1 MKIYLAALSLFL
13 LISCQTKES
22 KDQLSAHEGKIQVEG
37 GDIWYKVMG
46 DGDGIP
52 ILTLHGGP
60 GGTHRYF
67 YKLSPQNEDRK
78 VILFDQLGSGR
89 SDYHN
94 DTTLMTVDH
103 FVNQVKAVVDHLK
116 LEDFY
121 LLGQSWGGALAVEYY
136 MHHPEGIEGLILTS
150 PLISTPRWEADADT
164 LVTQLPDSLQKIVL
178 EANRTGEY
186 NTPEYDKANSYYW
199 SQFGLRTSKKSHPM
213 DTVEISGNSVIYNY
227 MWGPSEF
234 RCTGTLKDFDRT
246 ASLSEIEVPVLFLTG
261 EFDEARPET
270 INYFNSLVPNSRFE
284 VVPASGHSTLNDNP
298 EDYNRFIKEFLSNQ
312 K

>member
-13 LISCQTKES
+13 FFSCQTKES
-22 KDQLSAHEGKIQVEG
+22 EDQLSAHEGKIQVEG
-37 GDIWYKVMG
+37 GELWYKVMG
-46 DGDGIP
+46 KGDGIP

-89 SDYHN
+89 SDYHT

-164 LVTQLPDSLQKIVL
+164 LVTELPDSLQKIVL
-178 EANRTGEY
+178 EANKTGEY
-186 NTPEYDKANSYYW
+186 DTPEYDKANSYYW
-199 SQFGLRTSKKSHPM
+199 SQFGMRTSKKSHPM
-213 DTVEISGNSVIYNY
+213 DTVEVSGNSVIYNY

-270 INYFNSLVPNSRFE
+270 IKYFNSLVPNSRFE

-298 EDYNRFIKEFLSNQ
+298 EDYNRFIKDFLSNQ